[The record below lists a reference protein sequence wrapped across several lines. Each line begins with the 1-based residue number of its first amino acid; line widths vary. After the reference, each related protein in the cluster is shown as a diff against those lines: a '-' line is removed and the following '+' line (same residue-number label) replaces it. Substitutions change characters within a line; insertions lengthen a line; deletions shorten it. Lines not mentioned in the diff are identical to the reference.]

1 MIKGIKDVLVF
12 MGIIF
17 LCLGLIF
24 LGVSAFQQHSN
35 ARWEEGAVSAEGV
48 YLTVGKS
55 NVSIAYE
62 AEGKEHVIR
71 SSFYSSDMDAGD
83 PVTVW
88 YKPGEPENGRI
99 TTWVTWGVFLIIGGV
114 FSVIGA
120 GFLIAVGLRHR
131 KKRLLEATGT
141 RVTAQVTDVQRVYAV
156 RINGRHPY
164 VIHAVCEHPYTR
176 QQMKVKSGYLMQDPT
191 GHIPDGKIAVLVDPM
206 HDKRYYMLTDE
217 LQS

>member
-1 MIKGIKDVLVF
+1 MIKGIKGILAF

-17 LCLGLIF
+17 LCLGLLF

-71 SSFYSSDMDAGD
+71 SSFYSSDMNAGD
-83 PVTVW
+83 PVRVW
-88 YKPGEPENGRI
+88 YKPGEPESGRI
-99 TTWVTWGVFLIIGGV
+99 TTWVTWGVFLIVGGV

-120 GFLIAVGLRHR
+120 GFLIAVGLHGWKR
-131 KKRLLEATGT
+131 KKLEETGT

-176 QQMKVKSGYLMQDPT
+176 QQMKVKSGCLMQDPAGRIQNGQVT
-191 GHIPDGKIAVLVDPM
+191 VLVDPM
-206 HDKRYYMLTDE
+206 YDKRYYMEADRFM
-217 LQS
+217 

>member
-1 MIKGIKDVLVF
+1 MIKGIKGILAF

-17 LCLGLIF
+17 LCLGLLF

-71 SSFYSSDMDAGD
+71 SSFYSSDMNAGD
-83 PVTVW
+83 PVRVW
-88 YKPGEPENGRI
+88 YKPDEPESGRI
-99 TTWVTWGVFLIIGGV
+99 TTWVTWGVFLIVGGV

-120 GFLIAVGLRHR
+120 GFLIAVGLHGWKR
-131 KKRLLEATGT
+131 KKLEETGT

-176 QQMKVKSGYLMQDPT
+176 QQMKVKSGCLMQDPT
-191 GHIPDGKIAVLVDPM
+191 GRIQNGQVTVLVDPM
-206 HDKRYYMLTDE
+206 YDKRYYMEADRFM
-217 LQS
+217 